1 MFERRVTLFKLLGF
15 EIRIDISWL
24 ILAVLIVWSLA
35 RGFFPFYY
43 PDLPPAAYWWM
54 GAFGALGLFAS
65 IILHELS
72 HSLVAKRYGLPM
84 KGITL
89 FIFGGVAEM
98 EDEPPGP
105 RAEFLMAIAG
115 PIASIAISALFFI
128 SFMIGRQEIWPQP
141 LNGVLHYLAW
151 INALLAG
158 FNLLPAFPLDGGRVL
173 RSILWS
179 VRKNLRWATRISA
192 GIGEGFGTALIVLGV
207 FSVITGNLIGGI
219 WWFLI
224 GLFLRNASNTSY
236 RQLVIRQALEGE
248 PARVLMNPQVV
259 TVPPSTPVDRL
270 VEDYFYKYHYK
281 MFPVVEESRL
291 VGCINTQIVKQY
303 PREEWNRHTVG
314 EIVKEC
320 SPETAID
327 PETDASTI
335 LATMNK
341 TRQSRLMVV
350 EGSHLLGVVT
360 LKDMLNHLAL
370 KWDLE
375 GTEGGIKKI
384 IEEETEE

>member
-1 MFERRVTLFKLLGF
+1 MFGHSITLFKLFGF
-15 EIRIDISWL
+15 EIRIDVSWL
-24 ILAVLIVWSLA
+24 ILVVLIVWSLA
-35 RGFFPFYY
+35 KGFFPLYY
-43 PDLPPAAYWWM
+43 PDLSMASYWWM

-72 HSLVAKRYGLPM
+72 HSLVARRYGLPM

-98 EDEPPGP
+98 EDEPPSP
-105 RAEFLMAIAG
+105 KAEFLMAIAG
-115 PIASIAISALFFI
+115 PIASILISAAFFMAAI
-128 SFMIGRQEIWPQP
+128 VGKQAAWPQS
-141 LNGVLHYLAW
+141 LTGVLHYLGW
-151 INALLAG
+151 INALLAI

-173 RSILWS
+173 RSILWAI
-179 VRKNLRWATRISA
+179 RNNLRWATRIAA
-192 GIGEGFGTALIVLGV
+192 GIGEAFGTALVVLGV

-224 GLFLRNASNTSY
+224 GLFLRNASNSSY
-236 RQLVIRQALEGE
+236 RQLVIRQTLEHE

-259 TVPPSTPVDRL
+259 TVPPSIPVDRL

-281 MFPVVEESRL
+281 MFPVVEDSKL
-291 VGCINTQIVKQY
+291 VGCINTQIIKQY

-314 EIVKEC
+314 EIVREC

-327 PETDASTI
+327 PDTDASTI

-341 TRQSRLMVV
+341 THQSRLMVV
-350 EGSHLLGVVT
+350 EGDQLLGVIT

-375 GTEGGIKKI
+375 GNENNAKKI
-384 IEEETEE
+384 LGDPEEE